1 MALRL
6 IAAVVLAPLAPLAA
20 AALGT
25 VAIDYGLQRFP
36 RAKNVGGACYLLWL
50 GAAVGLPATV
60 ACMFGWLFPPAAVGL
75 HAVAALILGLTI
87 YFESGRI
94 GDGFITGLVATLVMT
109 FLAAV
114 LHARG

>member
-6 IAAVVLAPLAPLAA
+6 IAAVVLAPLVPLAA

-25 VAIDYGLQRFP
+25 VAIDSGLRRFP
-36 RAKNVGGACYLLWL
+36 REKNVGGACYLLWL
-50 GAAVGLPATV
+50 GAAVGLPETV
-60 ACMFGWLFPPAAVGL
+60 ACMFGWLSPPAAIGL
-75 HAVAALILGLTI
+75 HVFAALILGLTI

-94 GDGFITGLVATLVMT
+94 LDGFFTGLVAALVMT